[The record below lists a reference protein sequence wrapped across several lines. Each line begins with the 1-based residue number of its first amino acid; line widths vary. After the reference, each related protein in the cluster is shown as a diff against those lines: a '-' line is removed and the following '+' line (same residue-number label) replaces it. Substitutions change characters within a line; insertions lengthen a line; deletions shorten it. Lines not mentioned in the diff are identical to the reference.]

1 MRHNSRL
8 LVTFAA
14 LLVPA
19 LSGSSSDYL
28 SAKRKFDMIEKEQVK
43 AGSHVLLTPG
53 ELNAY
58 VAQEVT
64 TVAPDGVR
72 SPKLEL
78 GTGSASASALIDFA
92 KVRRAQGKPPGWL
105 MSKLLSGERPVNV
118 SARIDSGA
126 GRATVH
132 VQRVEISGIAIE
144 GGMLDFLI
152 RNYLLPVYPNA
163 KVEKP
168 FDLGH
173 RIERLD
179 VKPAAVGVVIGR

>member
-14 LLVPA
+14 LLVPV

-28 SAKRKFDMIEKEQVK
+28 SAKRKFDLIEKEQVK
-43 AGSHVLLTPG
+43 PGSHVLLTPG

-64 TVAPDGVR
+64 TVVPDGVR